1 MAATTQQDK
10 LVVKIFSPFQSFFEG
25 SAVSVSARNKTGAFD
40 VLYGHSNFFSLL
52 NSGRIRVNTGFETVD
67 IEVEGGVIRVNK
79 NRVVVFANV

>member
-1 MAATTQQDK
+1 MESDK
-10 LVVKIFSPFQSFFEG
+10 LEVKIYSPFQSFFEG

-52 NSGRIRVNTGFETVD
+52 SPGRIRVDTGFNKVD
-67 IEVEGGVIRVNK
+67 IEVESGVMRVTK